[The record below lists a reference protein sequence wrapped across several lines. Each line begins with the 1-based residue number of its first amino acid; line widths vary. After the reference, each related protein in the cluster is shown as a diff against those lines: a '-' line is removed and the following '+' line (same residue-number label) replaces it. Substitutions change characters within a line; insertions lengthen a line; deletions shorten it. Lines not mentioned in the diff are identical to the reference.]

1 MKTTTHG
8 ATTGVPEKMGGFTLV
23 EVLVVMSLL
32 SLVMLAMGSALR
44 TTAQT
49 EERVDQRLQR
59 ADEMR
64 VAADF
69 LRSILGRV
77 SARKVPG
84 PVAVG
89 ANQFIFSGD
98 ENEMTWIGIMPARYG
113 AGGRYHFRLALEAL
127 PAGQALVV
135 RFTPWID
142 DVASL
147 DWSRAETYALVAD
160 VAKMALR
167 YEDANVE
174 PPVWTSRW
182 SVPDRLPQRV
192 TMSLSTLHGQW
203 PDLVI
208 AMRIAPGSDP
218 LSAGAVFGGIR

>member
-1 MKTTTHG
+1 MRKTTCV
-8 ATTGVPEKMGGFTLV
+8 AIANPKRMDGFTLI

-32 SLVMLAMGSALR
+32 SLLMLAMGSALR

-64 VAADF
+64 VATDF

-77 SARKVPG
+77 SAVKVPG
-84 PVAVG
+84 PVASG
-89 ANQFIFSGD
+89 ANQFVFSGD
-98 ENEMTWIGIMPARYG
+98 KNEMTWVGIMPARYG
-113 AGGRYHFRLALEAL
+113 AGGRYQFRLAVEAL
-127 PAGQALVV
+127 PAGRALML
-135 RFTPWID
+135 RFTPWVD
-142 DVASL
+142 DVATL
-147 DWSRAETYALVAD
+147 DWSQSETYALVAD
-160 VAKMALR
+160 VAELALQ

-174 PPVWTSRW
+174 PPQWTSRW

-192 TMSLSTLHGQW
+192 TMSLSTLRGPW

-208 AMRIAPGSDP
+208 ALRIAPGSDP
-218 LSAGAVFGGIR
+218 SSSGAVFGGTR